1 MSAAVQ
7 FKGVIFDLD
16 GTLADTHEDLA
27 DALNRTLQHEGL
39 PTHDYAAV
47 KRMVGNGMRQ
57 LVVAALPA
65 QRRGDDFVS
74 ACFAR
79 FSADYA
85 AHCLVKTHLYDGV
98 ETVISAL
105 HGGDV
110 KLAICSNKDDQLTQL
125 VVAALLGA
133 SRFTAIEGARPGM
146 PLKPDPACPLLISQR
161 LELLPGEIV
170 YVGDSRIDM
179 LTAAAAGMIAVGV
192 SWGFGARADLIA
204 AGAHTVLDRPLQFLD
219 LRR

>member
-1 MSAAVQ
+1 
-7 FKGVIFDLD
+7 VIFDLD

-27 DALNRTLQHEGL
+27 DALNRTLQYEGL

-57 LVVAALPA
+57 LVVEALPA
-65 QRRGDDFVS
+65 QRRSDDFVA

-85 AHCLVKTHLYDGV
+85 AHCLVKTRLYDDVEALIGV
-98 ETVISAL
+98 L
-105 HGGDV
+105 HSGGT
-110 KLAICSNKDDQLTQL
+110 KLAICSNKDDQLTQR

-133 SRFTAIEGARPGM
+133 RGFTAIEGARAGM

-161 LELLPGEIV
+161 LGLLPGEIV

-179 LTAAAAGMIAVGV
+179 RTAAAAGMIAVGV
-192 SWGFGARADLIA
+192 SWGFGAREDLTA
-204 AGAHTVLDRPLQFLD
+204 AGAHTVLDRPLQLLD